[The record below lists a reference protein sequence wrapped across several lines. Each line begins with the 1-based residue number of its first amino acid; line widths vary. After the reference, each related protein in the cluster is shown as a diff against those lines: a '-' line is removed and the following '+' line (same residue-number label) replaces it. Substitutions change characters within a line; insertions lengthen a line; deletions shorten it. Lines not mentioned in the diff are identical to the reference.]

1 MCGVTTGGSENCEWD
16 CIPRG
21 GGFYSNPECL
31 LDCFP
36 EGHCVK
42 KLLGDYLTVGGICA
56 ESSFGD
62 QIKDILPATSKEC
75 EYITIPIGENNV
87 PHNFTING
95 ILKEET
101 LEALYENEN
110 CIYDVHR
117 KSSAVYGT
125 ISILVYTSS
134 NIQAIRNWFFFKG
147 RTLMVLFRHS
157 GKSFAR
163 YMFGLTE
170 TVSTLPW
177 TSDGLHLGLK

>member
-16 CIPRG
+16 CIPLG

-42 KLLGDYLTVGGICA
+42 KLLSDYLTVGGICA

-134 NIQAIRNWFFFKG
+134 NIQAIRNWFFFQ
-147 RTLMVLFRHS
+147 R
-157 GKSFAR
+157 
-163 YMFGLTE
+163 
-170 TVSTLPW
+170 
-177 TSDGLHLGLK
+177 

>member
-1 MCGVTTGGSENCEWD
+1 MNVKYYHALFLYFIYQTVILQGLRFKLEDDSMCGLTTGGSENCEWD
-16 CIPRG
+16 CIPLG

-36 EGHCVK
+36 EGHCVD
-42 KLLGDYLTVGGICA
+42 KLLKDYLTVGGICA

-62 QIKDILPATSKEC
+62 QIKDILPAASKDC

-95 ILKEET
+95 ILKKET
-101 LEALYENEN
+101 LEALYENET
-110 CIYDVHR
+110 CIFDVHR

-134 NIQAIRNWFFFKG
+134 NIQAIRNWFFFQ
-147 RTLMVLFRHS
+147 R
-157 GKSFAR
+157 
-163 YMFGLTE
+163 
-170 TVSTLPW
+170 
-177 TSDGLHLGLK
+177 